1 MVALLL
7 SAAAQS
13 NYLLAV
19 ALFGIGYAAFQIGR
33 AWPQLKAL
41 RLARD
46 GEKVVGQF
54 LEQLREDGYQVFHD
68 VVGNG
73 FNVDHVLLGPTGMLT
88 IETKTFSKRS
98 SPDAKVI
105 FDGERVLVDGYEP
118 DRNPVA
124 QAKAQA
130 AWLRELL
137 AESTGRKFSA
147 RPVILFPGWFVQQ
160 GKGTTR
166 EIWVLEP
173 KALRA
178 FLENEP
184 AVLSMED
191 VKLASFHLSRF
202 IRTNESR
209 VS

>member
-1 MVALLL
+1 
-7 SAAAQS
+7 
-13 NYLLAV
+13 
-19 ALFGIGYAAFQIGR
+19 
-33 AWPQLKAL
+33 
-41 RLARD
+41 
-46 GEKVVGQF
+46 
-54 LEQLREDGYQVFHD
+54 
-68 VVGNG
+68 
-73 FNVDHVLLGPTGMLT
+73 MLT